1 MPKKNGRPHMA
12 EWPCFSAGTIRIQS
26 QLALKWFFCCSELE
40 LHQSPTT
47 LPPQTINKDDDSS
60 DGDEDGSYHRRH
72 QPPANQTS
80 RSQKPAA
87 HRARGGSP
95 FGRSRH
101 TTPHASQRKKG
112 PPAASAAAVELPGRP
127 PPAKQPP
134 AAKQPPPSPLDAGYQ
149 TLEHSYD
156 GESSLSSLDG
166 QSCGRG
172 GRREESDGRLWRGKS
187 GRADEIPAGSRTRDG
202 QSQTALSRPA
212 RLEPG
217 VSRHIRCVTVK
228 YP

>member
-1 MPKKNGRPHMA
+1 MA
-12 EWPCFSAGTIRIQS
+12 EWPCFSACTIRIRS
-26 QLALKWFFCCSELE
+26 PSLHSSSFFCCSELE
-40 LHQSPTT
+40 LHQGPT
-47 LPPQTINKDDDSS
+47 LPPQTNHKDDDSS
-60 DGDEDGSYHRRH
+60 DGEDDSYHRRH
-72 QPPANQTS
+72 QPPTNQTS
-80 RSQKPAA
+80 RSQKSAA

-101 TTPHASQRKKG
+101 TTPHASQRRKG
-112 PPAASAAAVELPGRP
+112 PPPAASATAAEFPGR
-127 PPAKQPP
+127 PP

-166 QSCGRG
+166 QSGGRG
-172 GRREESDGRLWRGKS
+172 GRREEINRESDGRLWRGKS

-217 VSRHIRCVTVK
+217 VSRHIR
-228 YP
+228 